1 MQVKVSIPP
10 LWSLL
15 AAAVSRGHDA
25 RPSNVRPWAL
35 RRPACRGPSLS
46 RRDLSPLRS
55 VDRASRC
62 VAGAGRRARG
72 EPAGPG
78 RFAPRAAERLVGHP
92 AGPAHPHHRQFR
104 VIAELLRYPLRAAQ
118 VTERPHGRGHGPPD
132 LPGGELL
139 RSLQGRNEQ
148 GVGPDGADA
157 DVVNRWLH
165 GEPPREPCTSTAPRG
180 YDISGP

>member
-78 RFAPRAAERLVGHP
+78 
-92 AGPAHPHHRQFR
+92 HPHHRQFR